1 MENATKAL
9 LISAGILIGII
20 ILSIA
25 VYLYGGISSY
35 MSRTQDEMESNAIY
49 KFNTQFL
56 NYQTEGD
63 EELSFQDVVTAA
75 NIAYENNFEGGLIEE
90 GYVGDGNSNYVQVD
104 IKGYVNPNSKEEVN
118 ALYENFER
126 VVGDSVLMA
135 EWLEYNYSFKYKCN
149 TIEIS
154 PTSKRVYKIIFE
166 KIG

>member
-35 MSRTQDEMESNAIY
+35 MSRTQDEIENNAIY

-63 EELSFQDVVTAA
+63 EELSFQDIVTAA
-75 NIAYENNFEGGLIEE
+75 NIAYENNFTGGLTEE
-90 GYVGDGNSNYVQVD
+90 DYKGDGTSNYVQVD
-104 IKGYVNPNSKEEVN
+104 IKGYVNPKSEEEVN

-126 VVGDSVLMA
+126 IVVDTAQMA
-135 EWLEYNYSFKYKCN
+135 EWLKYNYSFKYKCN

-154 PTSKRVYKIIFE
+154 PTSKRVYKIVFE
-166 KIG
+166 KI